1 MSASGIRPG
10 RRGRSVVTGLGV
22 VAPTGIGAV
31 RHWESVVSGKSGLG
45 RITRF
50 DPTGYPVRVAGEV
63 PGFHA
68 REQVPGRLVPQ
79 TDRFTHFALAAAEDA
94 LADAAADPATLP
106 EYEMA
111 VVTASSSGGTEF
123 GQHEMENLYQK
134 GSSWVGAYQS
144 IAWFYAATTGQVS
157 IRHGMRGPCG
167 VICCEQAGG
176 LDALGQSRRLL
187 DTGSRL
193 VLSGGTDASLCPY
206 GLVAQLST
214 GRLSTEDDP
223 ARAYLPFDAAASGF
237 VPGEGGAMLVVES
250 AEAAHARGVPAY
262 GELLGYAAGFDP
274 TADAVRR
281 GSPSTAE
288 GVPRPPAPEGAAAQT
303 PAASRTTAR
312 HSVLV
317 SVIRRALADAG
328 LAPGEVDMVFADAA
342 GTPAEDLA
350 EARALTEVFGP
361 GGVPVTAP
369 KTLTGRLYAGGAAL
383 DVATALLALCAGVVP
398 HTAGLGRPAPGC
410 EIDLVLDRPRQT
422 DPRTALVLA
431 RGHGGFASALLVG
444 AGDRD
449 ALRR

>member
-22 VAPTGIGAV
+22 VAPTGIGAA
-31 RHWESVVSGKSGLG
+31 RHWESVLAGKSGLG

-63 PGFHA
+63 PGFRA
-68 REQVPGRLVPQ
+68 GEQVPGRLVPQ

-167 VICCEQAGG
+167 VICGEQAGG

-206 GLVAQLST
+206 GLVAQMST

-237 VPGEGGAMLVVES
+237 VPGEGGAVLVVEQ
-250 AEAAHARGVPAY
+250 ADAARARGVPAY
-262 GELLGYAAGFDP
+262 GELRGYAAGFDP
-274 TADAVRR
+274 TAD
-281 GSPSTAE
+281 GTA
-288 GVPRPPAPEGAAAQT
+288 
-303 PAASRTTAR
+303 AR

-317 SVIRRALADAG
+317 SVVRRALADAG
-328 LAPGEVDMVFADAA
+328 LAPGDIDMVFADAS
-342 GTPAEDLA
+342 GTLAEDLA
-350 EARALTEVFGP
+350 EARAITEVFGP

-383 DVATALLALCAGVVP
+383 DVATALLALSAGVVP
-398 HTAGLGRPAPGC
+398 HTAGLGRTAPGC

-431 RGHGGFASALLVG
+431 RGHGGFTSALVLG

-449 ALRR
+449 ARTK

>member
-10 RRGRSVVTGLGV
+10 PRGRAVVTGLGV
-22 VAPTGIGAV
+22 IAPTGIGAA
-31 RHWESVVSGKSGLG
+31 RHWESVLAGKSGLG

-50 DPTGYPVRVAGEV
+50 DPTGYPVRIAGEV
-63 PGFHA
+63 PGFRA
-68 REQVPGRLVPQ
+68 GEQIPGRLVPQ
-79 TDRFTHFALAAAEDA
+79 TDRYTHFALAAAEAA
-94 LADAAADPATLP
+94 LADAAADPAGLP

-123 GQHEMENLYQK
+123 GQHEMENLYQQ

-206 GLVAQLST
+206 GLVAQLSS

-250 AEAAHARGVPAY
+250 AASARARGVPHY

-274 TADAVRR
+274 AADA
-281 GSPSTAE
+281 
-288 GVPRPPAPEGAAAQT
+288 PE
-303 PAASRTTAR
+303 PAAPGRPR
-312 HSVLV
+312 HAVLASVV
-317 SVIRRALADAG
+317 RRALADAR
-328 LAPGEVDMVFADAA
+328 LDPADVDVVFADAA
-342 GTPAEDLA
+342 GVPAADLA
-350 EARALTEVFGP
+350 EARAITEVFGP
-361 GGVPVTAP
+361 RGVPVTAP

-383 DVATALLALCAGVVP
+383 DVATALLALTAGVVP
-398 HTAGLGRPAPGC
+398 HTAGLGRTADGC
-410 EIDLVLDRPRQT
+410 EIDLVLHRPRPT
-422 DPRTALVLA
+422 APRTALVLA
-431 RGHGGFASALLVG
+431 RG
-444 AGDRD
+444 
-449 ALRR
+449 

>member
-10 RRGRSVVTGLGV
+10 PRGRAVVTGLGV
-22 VAPTGIGAV
+22 IAPTGIGAA
-31 RHWESVVSGKSGLG
+31 RHWESVLAGKSGLG

-50 DPTGYPVRVAGEV
+50 DPTGYPVRIAGEV
-63 PGFHA
+63 PGFRA
-68 REQVPGRLVPQ
+68 GEQIPGRLVPQ
-79 TDRFTHFALAAAEDA
+79 TDRYTHFALAAAEAA
-94 LADAAADPATLP
+94 LADAAADPAELP

-123 GQHEMENLYQK
+123 GQHEMENLYQQ

-206 GLVAQLST
+206 GLVAQLSS
-214 GRLSTEDDP
+214 GHLSTEDDP

-250 AEAAHARGVPAY
+250 PASARARGVAHY

-274 TADAVRR
+274 AADA
-281 GSPSTAE
+281 PD
-288 GVPRPPAPEGAAAQT
+288 AAAT
-303 PAASRTTAR
+303 GRPRHTVLAS
-312 HSVLV
+312 VV
-317 SVIRRALADAG
+317 RRALADAR
-328 LAPGEVDMVFADAA
+328 LDPADIDVVFADAA
-342 GTPAEDLA
+342 GVPAADLA
-350 EARALTEVFGP
+350 EARAITEVFGP
-361 GGVPVTAP
+361 RGVPVTAP

-383 DVATALLALCAGVVP
+383 DVATALLALTAGVVP
-398 HTAGLGRPAPGC
+398 HTAGLGRTADGC
-410 EIDLVLDRPRQT
+410 EIDLVLHRPRPT
-422 DPRTALVLA
+422 APRTALVLA
-431 RGHGGFASALLVG
+431 RGHGGFTSALIVG

-449 ALRR
+449 DPKK